1 LKEDDFNLPWETN
14 QYLRS
19 GASLCCM
26 ICGVDEAG
34 RGPVLGPLVVCGV
47 AVESDARLV
56 DMGVRDSKKLAPRR
70 REELAAEISRVAEVK
85 VIEVSADEID
95 VARKRV
101 TMNELEAEI
110 FAEVV
115 SSLAPATAYM
125 DAADANAENFRRM
138 VQAHSRCSA
147 KLTARH
153 KADEDYPVVAAASI
167 VAKVTRDRRM
177 REIGEE
183 AGVVLG
189 SGYPS
194 DPVTKAFLRDWVES
208 HDSLPPFARK
218 SWETSQKIMR
228 MKCLPRLESFEG

>member
-1 LKEDDFNLPWETN
+1 
-14 QYLRS
+14 
-19 GASLCCM
+19 M

-56 DMGVRDSKKLAPRR
+56 EMGVRDSKKLTPRR
-70 REELAAEISRVAEVK
+70 REELAVEIALVGKLK

-95 VARKRV
+95 VARKLV
-101 TMNELEAEI
+101 TMNELEAEM
-110 FAEVV
+110 FGEVV
-115 SSLAPATAYM
+115 SSLSPAVAYM

-138 VQAHSRCSA
+138 VQSHTRCSA
-147 KLTARH
+147 KLNARH

-167 VAKVTRDRRM
+167 IAKVTRDRRM

-183 AGVVLG
+183 AGVEVG

-194 DPVTKAFLRDWVES
+194 DPVTKKFLRDWVEARG
-208 HDSLPPFARK
+208 SLPPFARK